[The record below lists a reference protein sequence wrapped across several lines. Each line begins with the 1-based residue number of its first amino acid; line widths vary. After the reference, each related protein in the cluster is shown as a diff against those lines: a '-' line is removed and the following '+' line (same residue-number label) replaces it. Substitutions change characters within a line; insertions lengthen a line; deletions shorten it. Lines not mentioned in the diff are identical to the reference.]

1 MSRERCWK
9 CKKVKAGVVLRACD
23 DRLCEQC
30 FEDNEKALR
39 ALRTSPSVS
48 DNGSINSASSSR
60 ADSVGA
66 RVKVGSQMNCCL
78 CSKAGGQLK
87 CCVCDKHFH
96 GTCVGIARDM
106 LTAVSPFIGD
116 IGWVCLVCRDAAR
129 SVIHQLKSGYSKLS
143 EETVSLKNEVADL
156 SATVIG
162 LKAEVDEI
170 VNQKSISSSNTVKP
184 DTSVLAAMHTE
195 LIDKQ
200 RRARNVVMHGLE
212 KEDGV
217 DDIDVFT
224 VFCQNNLPVK
234 PVVVKCRL
242 LVGTKLEECSRSWLH
257 CAVKKQL
264 LISYIH
270 LRLCEGPATVRY
282 SPSLLI
288 QTEPQQ
294 KHLQL
299 INSDRDGDKDRLMEW
314 AARKYVPRC
323 TSCLPP
329 QRTSHLVCRMHRVM
343 FSTSLHSIDS
353 VSDCHGSGSHTLTHT
368 YSTNCDDV
376 LYPVVYLI
384 NATSLA
390 KNNAVEQLTVD
401 VVHHKVHVVIVTE
414 SWLTEKHTDGCLSI
428 PNYTLYRRDRHKR
441 KGGGV
446 CVFVRSDVDCEIL
459 PVCNDL
465 NVEILWLRCTFHG
478 YVCYVAGCY
487 CPPKPKYDVGLFK
500 CTLEDGIEMFSRDV
514 GSEIIII
521 AGMLAIIIRL
531 TVSS

>member
-1 MSRERCWK
+1 
-9 CKKVKAGVVLRACD
+9 
-23 DRLCEQC
+23 
-30 FEDNEKALR
+30 
-39 ALRTSPSVS
+39 
-48 DNGSINSASSSR
+48 
-60 ADSVGA
+60 
-66 RVKVGSQMNCCL
+66 
-78 CSKAGGQLK
+78 
-87 CCVCDKHFH
+87 
-96 GTCVGIARDM
+96 
-106 LTAVSPFIGD
+106 
-116 IGWVCLVCRDAAR
+116 
-129 SVIHQLKSGYSKLS
+129 
-143 EETVSLKNEVADL
+143 
-156 SATVIG
+156 
-162 LKAEVDEI
+162 
-170 VNQKSISSSNTVKP
+170 
-184 DTSVLAAMHTE
+184 
-195 LIDKQ
+195 
-200 RRARNVVMHGLE
+200 
-212 KEDGV
+212 
-217 DDIDVFT
+217 
-224 VFCQNNLPVK
+224 
-234 PVVVKCRL
+234 
-242 LVGTKLEECSRSWLH
+242 
-257 CAVKKQL
+257 
-264 LISYIH
+264 
-270 LRLCEGPATVRY
+270 VRY

-478 YVCYVAGCY
+478 YVYYVAGCY

-521 AGMLAIIIRL
+521 AGDYNSFKCEFLESQFGLEQIVRVPTHGPNILDKVFTNRSDIFSTCVFNSLIKTKHKAVLVSCAEQLPSVYSSDRLKITLFDLREHNLDYLRYMVATYDWHTCLASRDIQVVYDIFLQSVHELISHCVPSKTVTLSSRDPPFVTPLVKSLLKKRRL
-531 TVSS
+531 LRRRGRINEADAVATKINS